1 MSLERATV
9 CLCTYNGGRYLKEL
23 LDSLAKQTLLPSELL
38 VGDDGSSDDTPEI
51 LRDFAAY
58 APCPVEIFA
67 NEQRLGPA
75 CNLER
80 LLVRATGDILFP
92 CDQDDIWDP
101 GKIEVLARA
110 LEESP
115 GSGAAICNSS
125 LIDARGRVLPG
136 SLFERVGLDASIR
149 HLMEL
154 GTAMVPIAGRNVVAS
169 HALAL
174 RRSVLDVVLPFGPL
188 RHADWWIALV
198 LGATTGI
205 AVVDDC
211 LVAYRLH
218 DTNAAGLREDL
229 RIAERASASAA
240 ARFSSHADM
249 LEAAIARVDLARPGR
264 LAPRERAVLEARVTH
279 LRTRESL
286 PAKRSQR
293 VSTVFREAIR
303 GRYAQFGNGWRSVLI
318 DIVREAPTSES

>member
-1 MSLERATV
+1 MTRWRSFA
-9 CLCTYNGGRYLKEL
+9 
-23 LDSLAKQTLLPSELL
+23 TLLP
-38 VGDDGSSDDTPEI
+38 T
-51 LRDFAAY
+51 R
-58 APCPVEIFA
+58 PCPVEIFA

-136 SLFERVGLDASIR
+136 SLFERVGLDTSIR

-174 RRSVLDVVLPFGPL
+174 RRSALDLVLPFGPL
-188 RHADWWIALV
+188 RHTDWWIALV

-205 AVVDDC
+205 AVVDDR

-218 DTNAAGLREDL
+218 DTNAARSQRRPAD
-229 RIAERASASAA
+229 RRASVGVNRRPVLEPCGH
-240 ARFSSHADM
+240 ARSGD
-249 LEAAIARVDLARPGR
+249 RPGR
-264 LAPRERAVLEARVTH
+264 LGAAGKAG
-279 LRTRESL
+279 S
-286 PAKRSQR
+286 S
-293 VSTVFREAIR
+293 
-303 GRYAQFGNGWRSVLI
+303 
-318 DIVREAPTSES
+318 